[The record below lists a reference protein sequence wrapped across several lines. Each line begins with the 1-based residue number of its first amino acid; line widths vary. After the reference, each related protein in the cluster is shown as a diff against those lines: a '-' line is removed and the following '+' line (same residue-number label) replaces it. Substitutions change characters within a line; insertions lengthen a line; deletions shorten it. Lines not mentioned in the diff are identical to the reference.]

1 MKFKDIQVG
10 QKVQYT
16 SLDGSIIE
24 GVVSVVSSNQSREG
38 DSVLI
43 KIIKCVGIC
52 KQDNSGVWVC
62 PEGLKL
68 L

>member
-1 MKFKDIQVG
+1 MKFKNIQVG

-43 KIIKCVGIC
+43 RIIKCIGIC
-52 KQDNSGVWVC
+52 KQDSSHVWVC